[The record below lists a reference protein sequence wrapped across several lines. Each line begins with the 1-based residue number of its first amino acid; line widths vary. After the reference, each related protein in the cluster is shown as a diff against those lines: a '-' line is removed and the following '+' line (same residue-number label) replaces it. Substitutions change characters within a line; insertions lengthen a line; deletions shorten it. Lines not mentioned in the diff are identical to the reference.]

1 MYNVIFCTL
10 HVFLGKG
17 TESDIV
23 VLRRIQKGKT
33 SVTLS
38 KNASKISARLALHN
52 EAALIL
58 NFKGVFMCNGK
69 GSNHQPD

>member
-10 HVFLGKG
+10 LIEVYRCA
-17 TESDIV
+17 ESGIV

-38 KNASKISARLALHN
+38 KNASKISARRALHN
-52 EAALIL
+52 VAALITE
-58 NFKGVFMCNGK
+58 F
-69 GSNHQPD
+69 